1 MGKLRKRNDCG
12 PATCE
17 PTLPAITQ
25 VKSEEEDQQNM
36 LVTST
41 VQRVLCENLGQG
53 VILSLLF
60 GELARRSPVSRQH
73 RPKLDV
79 ERERVKSRPTSS
91 GSAKPKTTREGKT
104 LLDALPS
111 YLVAT
116 C

>member
-60 GELARRSPVSRQH
+60 GELARRSPGSTDQ
-73 RPKLDV
+73 
-79 ERERVKSRPTSS
+79 RVKSRPTSS